1 VIKLIDN
8 NLQKFF
14 IFFLILMFSSV
25 LSLSSRNKSVLSDGE
40 KNILKNL
47 RITPANIWLKANDF
61 SALDSSGLTVSLND
75 FKGKFVLLNFWA
87 TWCYPCLKEMPDL
100 EKAYQNLGEEKL
112 AIVAVA
118 MGENV
123 AKINKFSKK
132 NNFTFPLLSDENM
145 EITKLYGVK
154 NIPVTFLIDSNG
166 LVLGRAIG
174 IRDWS
179 SPKLMGFIKSR
190 LKKFKQK
197 I

>member
-1 VIKLIDN
+1 MIKLIDN

>member
-1 VIKLIDN
+1 
-8 NLQKFF
+8 
-14 IFFLILMFSSV
+14 MFSSV